1 MLTDCE
7 YLHYLYSMHS
17 FASAFQS
24 LSVALQ
30 SVYDAREAA
39 AIAHRVLDDVTN
51 TTRLQRITDKEQQL
65 TQAQNEQLQNI
76 QEQLLQGVPLQYAL
90 GYEWFMGR
98 QFIVNNDVLI
108 PRPETEELVQW
119 ILDDYKGL
127 MPSIIDIGTGSG
139 CIPISL
145 KLALPA
151 SEVYAIDK
159 SEAALAVAAKNM
171 LKLGA
176 FVRLISC
183 DFLNEL
189 ERSELPKTDVIVSN
203 PPYIP
208 NGERTTLHENVRDHE
223 PGIALFVPDDDALL
237 FYRHIAKYGARHLK
251 EGGAIYCELHTD
263 YATATQQLFL
273 ATGYESVELRTDMHG
288 NPRMLRAKK

>member
-1 MLTDCE
+1 M
-7 YLHYLYSMHS
+7 YYLYSMHS

-24 LSVALQ
+24 LSVSLQ
-30 SVYDAREAA
+30 SLYDAREAA

-65 TQAQNEQLQNI
+65 TQAQNEQLQHM
-76 QEQLLQGVPLQYAL
+76 QERLLKGVPLQYVL

-98 QFIVNNDVLI
+98 QFLVNNDVLI

-119 ILDDYKGL
+119 VLDDYRGL
-127 MPSIIDIGTGSG
+127 MPSLIDIGTGSG

-145 KLALPA
+145 KLSLPA
-151 SEVYAIDK
+151 SDVYAIDK

-176 FVRLISC
+176 FVRLIPC
-183 DFLNEL
+183 DFLNETQ
-189 ERSELPKTDVIVSN
+189 RNELPVTDVIVSN

-208 NGERTTLHENVRDHE
+208 NNERTTLHENVREHE
-223 PGIALFVPDDDALL
+223 PGMALFVPDDDALL
-237 FYRHIAKYGARHLK
+237 FYRHIARYGVRHLK
-251 EGGAIYCELHTD
+251 EDGTIYCELHTD
-263 YATATQQLFL
+263 YATATQQMFL
-273 ATGYESVELRTDMHG
+273 AMGYESVELRTDMHG

>member
-90 GYEWFMGR
+90 
-98 QFIVNNDVLI
+98 D
-108 PRPETEELVQW
+108 EL
-119 ILDDYKGL
+119 
-127 MPSIIDIGTGSG
+127 
-139 CIPISL
+139 
-145 KLALPA
+145 
-151 SEVYAIDK
+151 
-159 SEAALAVAAKNM
+159 
-171 LKLGA
+171 LG
-176 FVRLISC
+176 
-183 DFLNEL
+183 
-189 ERSELPKTDVIVSN
+189 
-203 PPYIP
+203 
-208 NGERTTLHENVRDHE
+208 
-223 PGIALFVPDDDALL
+223 
-237 FYRHIAKYGARHLK
+237 LK
-251 EGGAIYCELHTD
+251 EQGLRSVTILP
-263 YATATQQLFL
+263 L
-273 ATGYESVELRTDMHG
+273 GYRDEANDWLV
-288 NPRMLRAKK
+288 NQKKVRSPKGQFVISMN